1 MKNLTVLEKQVRGG
15 IFGIKIGTKQPKD
28 VAPLLNQIKVH
39 DEALY
44 DRLIVDYKKALETK
58 K

>member
-1 MKNLTVLEKQVRGG
+1 MKNLKVLEKQIRGG

-28 VAPLLNQIKVH
+28 VAPLLNQVKIH

-44 DRLIVDYKKALETK
+44 ESLISDYKKALETK

>member
-28 VAPLLNQIKVH
+28 VAPLLNQIKVL